1 MLHELV
7 EAADEIEGVVSLR
20 ELHAYVCLLPCLLV
34 EQEDGE
40 EAAGVDAA
48 LYSVVVVV

>member
-7 EAADEIEGVVSLR
+7 EAADEIERVIPLR
-20 ELHAYVCLLPCLLV
+20 ELHTNVRLLPCLLV

-40 EAAGVDAA
+40 EAT
-48 LYSVVVVV
+48 